1 MASYLKYVIPFIF
14 SIIFNFSAIRAQGL
28 SYQYQVCST
37 NKFTPNSTFQ
47 SHLTTLFSSL
57 TSEASNNVQFFNNTI
72 TGIDSSYTVYGLFM
86 CRGDIPSDMCN
97 HCVGN
102 GTQRL
107 SADCALS
114 KAAVVY
120 YDECIVRY
128 SNRSFFSNLTMQAG
142 YALWNPTNMTNQES
156 FKILLYDT
164 MNKTADEAAHFP
176 TGSKKFATRETS
188 IDIFQKLYCLAQC
201 TQDLSPGDCRSCL
214 DSLINLDLPD
224 CCAGSQGGRVYY
236 PNCIIRFEIYPFFR
250 SLSTAPTPSPAGLV
264 PPTNSGENKRSQSR
278 TITLIVVPIVSLAT
292 FVSLIYYVLRRRPR
306 KLRKILLRK
315 NFGEESSTLEGL
327 QFDLATIKVA
337 TNNFSL
343 ENKIGKGGFGEVY
356 KGILMDGRHIAVKRL
371 STSSRQGFCLEEE
384 EKILIYE
391 YVSNGGLDYFLFDFG
406 LARIID
412 IEQNRVKTNR
422 IVGTYGYICHVN
434 MQCLDNSQ
442 KNQMFLVLELSFLR
456 LLLVRKMEI
465 LTDQTKVKKA

>member
-14 SIIFNFSAIRAQGL
+14 SIIFNFCAIRAQGL

-37 NKFTPNSTFQ
+37 NKFIPNSTFQ

-72 TGIDSSYTVYGLFM
+72 TGTNSSYTVYGLFM

-114 KAAVVY
+114 RAAVVY

-128 SNRSFFSNLTMQAG
+128 SNRSFFSTLTMQAG

-188 IDIFQKLYCLAQC
+188 IDIFQKLYCLTQC

-264 PPTNSGENKRSQSR
+264 PPANSG
-278 TITLIVVPIVSLAT
+278 V
-292 FVSLIYYVLRRRPR
+292 
-306 KLRKILLRK
+306 
-315 NFGEESSTLEGL
+315 GEESSTLEGL
-327 QFDLATIKVA
+327 QFALATIQVA

-356 KGILMDGRHIAVKRL
+356 KGILIDGRHIAVKRL
-371 STSSRQGFCLEEE
+371 STSSRQGSVEFKNEILLIAKLQHKNLVALVGFCLEEE

-391 YVSNGGLDYFLFDFG
+391 HVSKGGLDYFLFGNPEEKLSWYQRYNIIKGTALGILYLHDYSRLKIIHRDLKPSNILLDENMNPKISDFG

-412 IEQNRVKTNR
+412 IEQNRVETNR
-422 IVGTYGYICHVN
+422 IVGT
-434 MQCLDNSQ
+434 
-442 KNQMFLVLELSFLR
+442 
-456 LLLVRKMEI
+456 
-465 LTDQTKVKKA
+465 